1 MEFCPKCGSILMMQG
16 KQAGCPKCDYVA
28 KGKVDMEMKE
38 EIDEKVEIRVATNKK
53 DSSINPVTDWDCH
66 ACGSK
71 RAEFWIRQM
80 RAGDEPESKF
90 YKCVKCGKIC
100 RVDD

>member
-1 MEFCPKCGSILMMQG
+1 MEFCPKCGSILVM
-16 KQAGCPKCDYVA
+16 KTKRVGCPKCDYVA

-38 EIDEKVEIRVATNKK
+38 DVSFEGGVTVACGKET
-53 DSSINPVTDWDCH
+53 SVNPVTDWNCH

-71 RAEFWIRQM
+71 KAEFWIRQM
-80 RAGDEPESKF
+80 RSGDEPESKF
-90 YKCVKCGKIC
+90 YKCVKCGKTC